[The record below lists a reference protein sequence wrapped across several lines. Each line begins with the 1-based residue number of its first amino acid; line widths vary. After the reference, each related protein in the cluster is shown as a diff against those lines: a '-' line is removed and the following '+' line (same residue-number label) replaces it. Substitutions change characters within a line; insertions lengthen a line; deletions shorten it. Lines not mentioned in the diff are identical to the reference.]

1 MASFISIYN
10 EIEFKIKQTVE
21 RLKEYKAENE
31 LLKTENLLLKT
42 KNDELNND
50 VIELEEKL
58 KLLSITQ
65 TFLKKEDKKVTKKK
79 INDLV
84 REIDNCIALLN
95 SEE

>member
-1 MASFISIYN
+1 MASFLSIYN

-21 RLKEYKAENE
+21 RLKEYTLENEQLKIDNE
-31 LLKTENLLLKT
+31 LLKI
-42 KNDELNND
+42 KNDELNTEI
-50 VIELEEKL
+50 IELQEKL
-58 KLLSITQ
+58 KLISITQ
-65 TFLKKEDKKVTKKK
+65 TILKKEDKKDTKKK